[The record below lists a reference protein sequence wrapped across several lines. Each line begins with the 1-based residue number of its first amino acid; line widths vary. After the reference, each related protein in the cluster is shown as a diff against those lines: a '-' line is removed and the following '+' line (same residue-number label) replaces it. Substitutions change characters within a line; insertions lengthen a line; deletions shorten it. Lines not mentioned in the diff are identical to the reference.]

1 MAYYLL
7 VDTTLAPDTT
17 QDHSRHCESW
27 DHHLLPA
34 AAVGTF
40 LGDGGPAEDDVAYC
54 VDCTLELLAGG
65 SFRIS
70 TLLRPQDFRGAPCAT
85 CDGTGIYPVPEPA
98 AWEQATAPAR
108 ADHFHDGRRAT
119 AFRAWALFVAL
130 LDSELAARSAAA
142 AVEDLVRQARVA
154 GVPPDALKS
163 VLTFLETP
171 RTPAQPATAPAAAD
185 FRGPTKPR

>member
-1 MAYYLL
+1 M
-7 VDTTLAPDTT
+7 DTSELAKAAQERP
-17 QDHSRHCESW
+17 RHCESW

-54 VDCTLELLAGG
+54 VDCTLELLVGG

-70 TLLRPQDFRGAPCAT
+70 ELLRPQDFSGAPCST
-85 CDGTGIYPVPEPA
+85 CDGTGVYPVPEPA
-98 AWEQATAPAR
+98 AWEQATAPER
-108 ADHFHDGRRAT
+108 TEPFHDSRRAT

-130 LDSELAARSAAA
+130 LDSELAARKATAE
-142 AVEDLVRQARVA
+142 VEDLVRQARVA
-154 GVPPDALKS
+154 GVPPDALKT

-171 RTPAQPATAPAAAD
+171 RTPSRSAT
-185 FRGPTKPR
+185 GPVTAKLHGQQRTHG